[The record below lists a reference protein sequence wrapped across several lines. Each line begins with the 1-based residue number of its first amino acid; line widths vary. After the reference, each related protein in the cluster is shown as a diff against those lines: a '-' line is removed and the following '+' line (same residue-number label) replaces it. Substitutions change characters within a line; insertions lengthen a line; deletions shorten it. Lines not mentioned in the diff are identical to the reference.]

1 MNKDLPSYIFSHLL
15 NDPDNSKNND
25 NQKYVSFYTK
35 EKKNDNQKYV
45 SFYTKEKK
53 NDLDKTVEQNFKY
66 LVNLDLDLNDTNRD
80 KIKCLT
86 QNLYFGD
93 CISPLTRLLPYNLPE
108 LS

>member
-15 NDPDNSKNND
+15 NDPDNSKN
-25 NQKYVSFYTK
+25 
-35 EKKNDNQKYV
+35 NDNQKYV

-93 CISPLTRLLPYNLPE
+93 CISPLTRLLPCNLPE
-108 LS
+108 LSWFF